1 MVKYTAEYVLK
12 KSAHIIMAQSSNYF
26 GLRRGSTKSHTF
38 SVVDG
43 KQITKDRV
51 EGPKNPRTLPQ
62 MTQRC
67 LVATV
72 GSAYSTMKGICDH
85 SFEGKSAG
93 MQCMRAFMSTNLKQI
108 QISKE
113 YSNGLFGFN
122 KYHQPGLVP
131 GCYIIADGSL
141 PVALADAE
149 VDSVNIADKKVS
161 LNLASGIT
169 IADIAEAMG
178 CKNFDD
184 MCTVAI
190 MYPKADGS
198 YGFGAVRFTYMSG
211 ASVLESFSVAIIGD
225 IVSATPSFTAHALKL
240 EVRLTYNL
248 AAEATADNTYLTAIT
263 SRKVNGSWLRS
274 FAQFDVEEATP
285 TFAAAIATYPVGQ
298 ERFLNGSDVDVETS
312 SASESG
318 GGSSS
323 GSDTGSSGSSDS
335 GSSGSGSQGG
345 SQNQPTTFALTISTS
360 GSGTA
365 SVTHDGNAVTSGAT
379 LSEDDEL
386 EISITPAEGQMPTA
400 TLNGSSIELTES
412 DGVFTG
418 NFAMPAQASTLVINT
433 GGEGGDG
440 GAGLDKD

>member
-1 MVKYTAEYVLK
+1 MVKYTAEYVLTT
-12 KSAHIIMAQSSNYF
+12 STPIIMAKSANYF

-43 KQITKDRV
+43 KQVTKDRV
-51 EGPKNPRTLPQ
+51 EGPKNPRTLSQ

-67 LVATV
+67 MVATV
-72 GSAYSTMKGICDH
+72 GSAYSAMKGICDH

-113 YSNGLFGFN
+113 YGNGLFGFN

-149 VDSVNIADKKVS
+149 VDSVNVADKKLS

-178 CKNFDD
+178 CKNYGD

-198 YGFGAVRFTYMSG
+198 YGFGAVRFTYKSG
-211 ASVLESFSVAIIGD
+211 ASVLESFSQAVIGD
-225 IVSATPSFTAHALKL
+225 IAAATPSFTAHVLKL
-240 EVRLTYNL
+240 EVRMAYNL

-298 ERFLNGSDVDVETS
+298 ERFLNGSDVDVTS
-312 SASESG
+312 SPTSESG
-318 GGSSS
+318 
-323 GSDTGSSGSSDS
+323 
-335 GSSGSGSQGG
+335 GSGSQGG
-345 SQNQPTTFALTISTS
+345 SQNQSTTFALTISTS

-386 EISITPAEGQMPTA
+386 EISITPADGQTPTA

-412 DGVFTG
+412 ESVYTG

-433 GGEGGDG
+433 GSNGGGDG
-440 GAGLDKD
+440 GDDLDQG

>member
-1 MVKYTAEYVLK
+1 MVKYTAEYVLTT
-12 KSAHIIMAQSSNYF
+12 SVQIIMAQSSNYF

-67 LVATV
+67 MVATV
-72 GSAYSTMKGICDH
+72 GTAYSAMKGICDH

-93 MQCMRAFMSTNLKQI
+93 LQCMRAFMSTNLKYI

-113 YSNGLFGFN
+113 YNNGLFGFN

-131 GCYIIADGSL
+131 GCYVIADGSL
-141 PVALADAE
+141 PTALADAE
-149 VDSVNIADKKVS
+149 VDSVNVADKKLS
-161 LNLASGIT
+161 LNLASGIS

-178 CKNFDD
+178 CKNFED

-198 YGFGAVRFTYMSG
+198 YGFGAVRFTYKSG
-211 ASVLESFSVAIIGD
+211 ESVLESFSVAVIGD
-225 IVSATPSFTAHALKL
+225 IAAATPSFTAHALKL
-240 EVRLTYNL
+240 EVRMAYNL
-248 AAEATADNTYLTAIT
+248 AAEATADNTYLAAIT
-263 SRKVNGSWLRS
+263 SRKVNGNWLRS
-274 FAQFDVEEATP
+274 PAQFDVEDATP

-298 ERFLNGSDVDVETS
+298 ERFLNGSDVDS
-312 SASESG
+312 MSYPASESG
-318 GGSSS
+318 GES
-323 GSDTGSSGSSDS
+323 GSEN
-335 GSSGSGSQGG
+335 SGSGSQGG

-360 GSGTA
+360 GSGSA
-365 SVTHDGNAVTSGAT
+365 SVTHNGNAVTSGST

-386 EISITPAEGQMPTA
+386 EISITPAEGQTPTA

-412 DGVFTG
+412 EGVYTG

-433 GGEGGDG
+433 GSEGGNG
-440 GAGLDKD
+440 GADLDKD

>member
-1 MVKYTAEYVLK
+1 MVKYTAEYVLTT
-12 KSAHIIMAQSSNYF
+12 SAHIIMAQSSNYF

-72 GSAYSTMKGICDH
+72 GTAYSAMKGICDH

-93 MQCMRAFMSTNLKQI
+93 LQCMRTFMSSNLKQI

-113 YSNGLFGFN
+113 YNNGLFGFN
-122 KYHQPGLVP
+122 KYHQSGLVP

-141 PVALADAE
+141 PVALTDAE
-149 VDSVNIADKKVS
+149 VDSVNVADKKLS
-161 LNLASGIT
+161 LNLASGIS

-198 YGFGAVRFTYMSG
+198 YGFGAVRFTYQSG
-211 ASVLESFSVAIIGD
+211 SSVLESFSVAIIGD
-225 IVSATPSFTAHALKL
+225 IAAVTPSFTAHTLKL
-240 EVRLTYNL
+240 EVRMVYNL
-248 AAEATADNTYLTAIT
+248 AADATADNTYLAAIT

-274 FAQFDVEEATP
+274 FAQFDVEDATP

-298 ERFLNGSDVDVETS
+298 ERFLNGSDVDITS
-312 SASESG
+312 LTAQDDNDGGQTSEEGGSTEG
-318 GGSSS
+318 GGSS
-323 GSDTGSSGSSDS
+323 
-335 GSSGSGSQGG
+335 
-345 SQNQPTTFALTISTS
+345 QNGNQDQPTTYALTISKMGS
-360 GSGTA
+360 GSA
-365 SVTHDGNAVTSGAT
+365 SITKDGNAVTSGAS
-379 LSEDDEL
+379 LNEDDEV
-386 EISITPAEGQMPTA
+386 EISITPAEGTTPSA
-400 TLNGSSIELTES
+400 TLNGSSIELTEN
-412 DGVFTG
+412 DGVYTG
-418 NFAMPAQASTLVINT
+418 NFAMPGQASTLVINT
-433 GGEGGDG
+433 GSASGDSSI
-440 GAGLDKD
+440 

>member
-1 MVKYTAEYVLK
+1 MVKYTAEYVLTT
-12 KSAHIIMAQSSNYF
+12 STPIIMAQSSNYF

-67 LVATV
+67 MVATI
-72 GSAYSTMKGICDH
+72 GTAYSAMKGICDH

-93 MQCMRAFMSTNLKQI
+93 LQCMRAFMSTNLKHI
-108 QISKE
+108 QISKA
-113 YSNGLFGFN
+113 YNNGLFGFN

-131 GCYIIADGSL
+131 GCYVIADGSL
-141 PVALADAE
+141 PTALADAE
-149 VDSVNIADKKVS
+149 VDSVNVADKKLS
-161 LNLASGIT
+161 LNLASGIS

-178 CKNFDD
+178 CKNFED

-198 YGFGAVRFTYMSG
+198 YGFGAVRFTYKSG
-211 ASVLESFSVAIIGD
+211 ESVLESFSVAVIGD
-225 IVSATPSFTAHALKL
+225 IAAATPSFTAHALKL
-240 EVRLTYNL
+240 EVRMAYNL
-248 AAEATADNTYLTAIT
+248 AAEATADNTYLAAIT
-263 SRKVNGSWLRS
+263 SRKVNGNWLRS
-274 FAQFDVEEATP
+274 PAQFDVEDATP

-298 ERFLNGSDVDVETS
+298 ERFLNGSDVDS
-312 SASESG
+312 MSYPASESG
-318 GGSSS
+318 GES
-323 GSDTGSSGSSDS
+323 GSDNGGGSGSDS
-335 GSSGSGSQGG
+335 GGSGSQGG

-360 GSGTA
+360 GSGSA
-365 SVTHDGNAVTSGAT
+365 SVTHNGNAVTSGST

-386 EISITPAEGQMPTA
+386 EISITPAEGQTPTA

-412 DGVFTG
+412 EGVYTG

-433 GGEGGDG
+433 GSGGGNG
-440 GAGLDKD
+440 GADLDKD

>member
-72 GSAYSTMKGICDH
+72 GTAYSAMKGICDH

-113 YSNGLFGFN
+113 YDNGLFGFN

-149 VDSVNIADKKVS
+149 VDSVNVADKKVS

-178 CKNFDD
+178 CKNYGD

-198 YGFGAVRFTYMSG
+198 YGFGAVRFTYKSG
-211 ASVLESFSVAIIGD
+211 ASVLESFSQAVIGD
-225 IVSATPSFTAHALKL
+225 IAAATPSFTAHVLKL
-240 EVRLTYNL
+240 EVRMAYNL

-298 ERFLNGSDVDVETS
+298 ERFLNGSDVDVTS
-312 SASESG
+312 SPTSESG
-318 GGSSS
+318 
-323 GSDTGSSGSSDS
+323 
-335 GSSGSGSQGG
+335 GSGSQGG
-345 SQNQPTTFALTISTS
+345 SQNQSTTFALTISTS

-386 EISITPAEGQMPTA
+386 EISITPADGQTPTA

-412 DGVFTG
+412 ESVYTG

-433 GGEGGDG
+433 GSNGGGDG
-440 GAGLDKD
+440 GDDLDQG